1 MNTSLGHMHQQQ
13 KNVQYTRRQST
24 INITAPEPPLEP
36 LPVST
41 HHVHAN
47 NFNTAG
53 KIYIDLLRRFLIL
66 PNIGNC
72 YLFILYDYNSNAT
85 FTEPIK
91 NCSNSKVVGAYT
103 KIVNHLTEHGFK
115 PQLQLLDN
123 EAPTALKNK
132 SLKNYIAYQLVPPYT
147 HQRMAEE

>member
-1 MNTSLGHMHQQQ
+1 MNAFIDYNKPELLKYHHSACFSPVLSTWLKEIQQGNFSSWPGLTVNLFHKHSKKPMNTSLGHMHQQQ

-24 INITAPEPPLEP
+24 INITAPEPPLET

-53 KIYIDLLRRFLIL
+53 KIYTDLLRRFLIL

-85 FTEPIK
+85 FP
-91 NCSNSKVVGAYT
+91 
-103 KIVNHLTEHGFK
+103 
-115 PQLQLLDN
+115 
-123 EAPTALKNK
+123 
-132 SLKNYIAYQLVPPYT
+132 
-147 HQRMAEE
+147 